1 MKNLRAFHTLCSR
14 KMHTRCNLCMQD
26 FDILTMIL
34 SALYWKKNNGNID
47 LIADEENISYVKSKS
62 LETLWDN
69 IYEIPNY
76 DINREM
82 FWAGGKIFAL
92 REQKT
97 PIAMIDT
104 DMIVW
109 SDISTKLNEKIV
121 TIHNEPLIPEIKRI
135 INLTIGW
142 IGMYILQIPLFYTF
156 QIKNLKIFTVMKV

>member
-1 MKNLRAFHTLCSR
+1 MT
-14 KMHTRCNLCMQD
+14 
-26 FDILTMIL
+26 DIIG
-34 SALYWKKNNGNID
+34 K
-47 LIADEENISYVKSKS
+47 LIAIIIAFILIVIFPFTVMTIDSDMKVRMRVENEVQRAIDEIIDSRQYSKSQIEDLNLSLAGLGPTFDVEVERYVRTIDPDPDQPGKTYISYVKSKS

-109 SDISTKLNEKIV
+109 SDISTKHRLS
-121 TIHNEPLIPEIKRI
+121 L
-135 INLTIGW
+135 
-142 IGMYILQIPLFYTF
+142 
-156 QIKNLKIFTVMKV
+156 